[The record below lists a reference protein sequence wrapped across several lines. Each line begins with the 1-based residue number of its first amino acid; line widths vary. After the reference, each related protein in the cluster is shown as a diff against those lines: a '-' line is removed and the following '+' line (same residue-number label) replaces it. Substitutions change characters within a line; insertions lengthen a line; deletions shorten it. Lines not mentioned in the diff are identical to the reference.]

1 MCESGFAWAGFR
13 LVALD
18 ALEMFLNDEGK
29 RRRRSSRLYI
39 LFFFPFEIADFRN
52 A

>member
-1 MCESGFAWAGFR
+1 MCESGCAWAGFR

-18 ALEMFLNDEGK
+18 ALEIVLNDEG
-29 RRRRSSRLYI
+29 RRRRCSGLYI
-39 LFFFPFEIADFRN
+39 LVFFRSKIADFRN